1 MIKTERIGY
10 YDFIRTIAILFVIAI
25 HTRPQ
30 LSASVLWR
38 GGEIIINE
46 VIHSA
51 VPLFLTLSGYLLASK
66 QRKGCFSTVSFYKK
80 HIPKVYIP
88 CIIWSIPWLL
98 LYLKNG
104 TSLQVAFLLFFGCGY
119 SIYYFIALIIQCY
132 LLFPFLMNITKVGV
146 ISTLAVSLLSAEV
159 VSWLVN
165 IQKIQVC
172 SFVIL
177 LGPFPL
183 WLGFFTLG
191 IYLAKYKKY
200 LASIKCIVLL
210 ILSLF
215 IAVAETL
222 YLHECYGG
230 GLGTKPSSF
239 LVAISIILLLFNEK
253 IKYWYDKHIKYAAVT
268 YISKMSFIIYLTHY
282 YIIIVLSQFC
292 QIDHWIV
299 QWSIVFFT
307 DLLIITIIDRILPQ
321 KLKPFVGIY

>member
-1 MIKTERIGY
+1 MLFIVSIFNEYNQGRRNQYTGGLTSFSRSCFLVGKYTKNTSL
-10 YDFIRTIAILFVIAI
+10 FIRYTF
-25 HTRPQ
+25 RS
-30 LSASVLWR
+30 LSIMA
-38 GGEIIINE
+38 
-46 VIHSA
+46 
-51 VPLFLTLSGYLLASK
+51 
-66 QRKGCFSTVSFYKK
+66 C
-80 HIPKVYIP
+80 
-88 CIIWSIPWLL
+88 
-98 LYLKNG
+98 
-104 TSLQVAFLLFFGCGY
+104 
-119 SIYYFIALIIQCY
+119 
-132 LLFPFLMNITKVGV
+132 
-146 ISTLAVSLLSAEV
+146 
-159 VSWLVN
+159 
-165 IQKIQVC
+165 
-172 SFVIL
+172 
-177 LGPFPL
+177 
-183 WLGFFTLG
+183 FFTLG
-191 IYLAKYKKY
+191 IYLAKYKRY

-253 IKYWYDKHIKYAAVT
+253 IKYWYDKHIKHAAVT

-299 QWSIVFFT
+299 QWSIVVFT

>member
-1 MIKTERIGY
+1 
-10 YDFIRTIAILFVIAI
+10 
-25 HTRPQ
+25 
-30 LSASVLWR
+30 
-38 GGEIIINE
+38 
-46 VIHSA
+46 
-51 VPLFLTLSGYLLASK
+51 
-66 QRKGCFSTVSFYKK
+66 
-80 HIPKVYIP
+80 
-88 CIIWSIPWLL
+88 
-98 LYLKNG
+98 
-104 TSLQVAFLLFFGCGY
+104 
-119 SIYYFIALIIQCY
+119 
-132 LLFPFLMNITKVGV
+132 MNITKVGV

-183 WLGFFTLG
+183 WFGFFTLG
-191 IYLAKYKKY
+191 IYLAKYKRY
-200 LASIKCIVLL
+200 LASIKCIILL